1 MTSRERVQMAISL
14 KEPDRV
20 PIDLGG
26 TSVTG
31 ISAFSLVGLKKA
43 LGIKTPVMIDEPF
56 QMLGK
61 IDDELRKILGI
72 DTVPL
77 NARKNFFGFEN
88 KNWKK
93 WTAPDGTEFL
103 VPEKFNTTK
112 DDKGNVYLY
121 PEGDTTVLPSG
132 KLPASG
138 FYFDAIIRQK
148 PIDEANLNPSDN
160 VDVELLKDED
170 LRYYET
176 EATRLYKETEFSII
190 ANFGGTSFG
199 DIALVPGPFLKNPG
213 GIRDIEEWYVSTIIR
228 RNYVYEVFSRQ
239 CEIALQ
245 NLKMISEAVGNKI
258 DVIFVSGTDFGT
270 QNSQFISVQTYRE
283 LYKPFHSKVNGW
295 IHKNT
300 NWKTFIH
307 SCGSIEPFIN
317 DFIEA
322 GFDILNPIQCSAANM
337 DPYFLKQKYGRR
349 ICFWGGGIDTQKT
362 LPFGTP
368 EKVKEEVKNR
378 LTIFSKEGGYVFNT
392 IHNIQAKTPVENI
405 LSMFE
410 AVKQFNNKVE
420 EK

>member
-14 KEPDRV
+14 KEPDRI

-31 ISAFSLVGLKKA
+31 ISAFCLTELKKA

-72 DTVPL
+72 DTVAL
-77 NARKNFFGFEN
+77 YARKNLFGFEN

-199 DIALVPGPFLKNPG
+199 DIARIPGPFLKNPG

>member
-14 KEPDRV
+14 KEPDRI

-31 ISAFSLVGLKKA
+31 ISAFCLTELKKA

-72 DTVPL
+72 DTVAL
-77 NARKNFFGFEN
+77 YARKNLFGFEN

-148 PIDEANLNPSDN
+148 PIDEANLDPSDN
-160 VDVELLKDED
+160 TDLSLLKDED

-199 DIALVPGPFLKNPG
+199 DIARIPGPFLKNPG

-228 RNYVYEVFSRQ
+228 RNYVYEVFSKQ

>member
-14 KEPDRV
+14 KEPDRI

-31 ISAFSLVGLKKA
+31 ISAFCLTELKKA

-61 IDDELRKILGI
+61 IDDELRKALEI

-77 NARKNFFGFEN
+77 NTRKNFFGFEN

-148 PIDEANLNPSDN
+148 PIDEANLDPSDN
-160 VDVELLKDED
+160 TDLSLLKDED

-199 DIALVPGPFLKNPG
+199 DIARIPGPFLKNPG

>member
-14 KEPDRV
+14 KEPDRI

-31 ISAFSLVGLKKA
+31 ISAFCLTELKKA

-72 DTVPL
+72 DTVAL
-77 NARKNFFGFEN
+77 YARKNLFGFEN

-148 PIDEANLNPSDN
+148 PIDEANLDPSDN
-160 VDVELLKDED
+160 TDLSLLKDED